1 MKRVIILGG
10 GFAGVQAAIE
20 LQKKN
25 IFEVILISERDYL
38 YLYPISIWVP
48 TREKSF
54 EDVKIP
60 LTKIQDAFGFKLLI
74 GKVLE
79 IRTAENKLI
88 CSERTLEYDYLVIA
102 IGAEKMQHKGQENTL
117 SICGKPETS
126 LLIRDR
132 LDSLIEKG
140 KGKIAIGFGGN
151 PKDKSAVRGGP
162 AFELMFNIY
171 NLLKKK
177 KLRDKFELTFF
188 APMESPGERMGPKS
202 LKMIDSMFKAY
213 KIDKRFGK
221 KIKSFESG
229 GVVFED
235 DSVLESDLTI
245 FIPASA
251 GHTLLKNSDLPLT
264 EAGFIKIDETCLVP
278 GTENVYAAGDIAAIE
293 GPEWK
298 AKQGHIAEL
307 MGKQTAYNI
316 IMTETGSGVR
326 KSYKKHINIL
336 CIMDTGNGAAFVFR
350 NGKRAFSI
358 PMPWLGHLVKRGW
371 GQYAQLT
378 KRGIIPTFPGL

>member
-1 MKRVIILGG
+1 MKRVLILGG

-20 LQKKN
+20 LQKN
-25 IFEVILISERDYL
+25 NNFEVILISERDYL
-38 YLYPISIWVP
+38 YLYPISIWIP

-54 EDVKIP
+54 DDVKVP
-60 LTKIQDAFGFKLLI
+60 LAKIQDAFGFKLLI
-74 GKVLE
+74 GRVNE
-79 IRTAENKLI
+79 IRTAENKII

-102 IGAEKMQHKGQENTL
+102 IGAEKMQHRGRENTL
-117 SICGKPETS
+117 SICGKPESS
-126 LLIRDR
+126 LAIRDG
-132 LDSLIEKG
+132 LDSLIKKG
-140 KGKIAIGFGGN
+140 SGKIAIGFGGN

-162 AFELMFNIY
+162 AFELIFNIHH
-171 NLLKKK
+171 LLKKK

-188 APMESPGERMGPKS
+188 APMESPGEKMGPKS
-202 LKMIDSMFKAY
+202 LKMIDSMFKSY
-213 KIDKRFGK
+213 KIEKRFGK
-221 KIKSFESG
+221 KIKSFEPDS
-229 GVVFED
+229 VVFED
-235 DSVLESDLTI
+235 NSVLSSDLTV
-245 FIPASA
+245 FIPASE
-251 GHTLLKNSDLPLT
+251 GHTVLKNSDIPLT
-264 EAGFIKIDETCLVP
+264 EAGFIKIDESCLVT

-307 MGKQTAYNI
+307 MGKQSAYNI
-316 IMTETGSGVR
+316 IMSESGSNKR
-326 KSYKKHINIL
+326 KSYKEHINIL

-378 KRGIIPTFPGL
+378 KRGIIPRFPGL

>member
-54 EDVKIP
+54 EDVKVP

-79 IRTAENKLI
+79 IRTGENKII

-126 LLIRDR
+126 ILIRDR

-140 KGKIAIGFGGN
+140 SGKIAIGFGGN

-221 KIKSFESG
+221 KIKSFESS

-235 DSVLESDLTI
+235 DSALESDLTI
-245 FIPASA
+245 FIPASS
-251 GHTLLKNSDLPLT
+251 GHTVLKNSDLPLT
-264 EAGFIKIDETCLVP
+264 EAGFIKIDETCQVP
-278 GTENVYAAGDIAAIE
+278 GTSNVYAAGDIAAIE

-307 MGKQTAYNI
+307 MGKQAAYNI
-316 IMTETGSGVR
+316 IMNESGSIKR
-326 KSYKKHINIL
+326 KSYKEHINIL

>member
-1 MKRVIILGG
+1 LKRVLILGG

-20 LQKKN
+20 LQKN
-25 IFEVILISERDYL
+25 NNLEVILISERDYL

-54 EDVKIP
+54 EDVKVP
-60 LTKIQDAFGFKLLI
+60 LSKIQDAFGFKLLI

-79 IRTAENKLI
+79 IRSAENKI
-88 CSERTLEYDYLVIA
+88 NCAERTLEYDYLVIA
-102 IGAEKMQHKGQENTL
+102 TGAEKMQHKGQENTH
-117 SICGKPETS
+117 SICGKPESS
-126 LLIRDR
+126 LAIRDG

-140 KGKIAIGFGGN
+140 SGKIAIGFGGN

-162 AFELMFNIY
+162 AFELIFNIHH
-171 NLLKKK
+171 LLKKK

-202 LKMIDSMFKAY
+202 LRMIDSMFKSY
-213 KIDKRFGK
+213 KIEKRFGK
-221 KIKSFESG
+221 KIKTFEPS

-235 DSVLESDLTI
+235 DSVLSSDLTI

-251 GHTLLKNSDLPLT
+251 GHSLLNNSDIPVT
-264 EAGFIKIDETCLVP
+264 EAGFIKIDETCLVS
-278 GTENVYAAGDIAAIE
+278 GTKNVYAAGDIAAIE

-307 MGKQTAYNI
+307 MGKQAAYNI
-316 IMTETGSGVR
+316 IMSEAGSSNR
-326 KSYKKHINIL
+326 KSYKEHINIL

-358 PMPWLGHLVKRGW
+358 PMPWIGHLVKRGW